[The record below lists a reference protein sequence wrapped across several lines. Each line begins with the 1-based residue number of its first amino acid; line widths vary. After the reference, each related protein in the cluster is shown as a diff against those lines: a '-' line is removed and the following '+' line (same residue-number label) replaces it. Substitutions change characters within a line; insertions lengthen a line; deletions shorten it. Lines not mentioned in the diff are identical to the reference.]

1 MPAIQVSAMAT
12 AYAVYGDALFVVDL
26 DRESMVRERPF
37 DSRTECV
44 ASTDGTVLVGTFEHG
59 LQRSTDDGESW
70 ARADGIEP
78 DAVTSIAVAPDDPE
92 TVYAGTE
99 PSRVYRSTDAGET
112 FERLDGLTT
121 LPSSDEWSFPPR
133 PDTHHVRW
141 IEPDPGDPTLLHVAV
156 EAGALVRARLGA
168 DGVDWTDR
176 VPSARLDTHTITTH
190 PDRPAHAWVAAGD
203 GYAETTDAGESW
215 QHPQVGLDHTY
226 CWSVA
231 VGLEKVSSGRPTPR
245 VLLSAATSAREAHR
259 VGESYLYRR
268 AGDTWE
274 RLDDR
279 GIPTGEG
286 VYRAVLERGTD
297 EATVWAANNHGLY
310 RTDDGGDSWAEIA
323 VAWPESVG
331 EQPCR
336 GLAIV
341 D

>member
-1 MPAIQVSAMAT
+1 MPT
-12 AYAVYGDALFVVDL
+12 AYAVYEDALYVVDTA
-26 DRESMVRERPF
+26 RESIVREQPF

-44 ASTDGTVLVGTFEHG
+44 TVTDGTVLVGTFEEG

-70 ARADGIEP
+70 TRADGIEQ
-78 DAVTSIAVAPDDPE
+78 DAVTSLAVDPEDPE

-99 PSRVYRSTDAGET
+99 PSRVYRSTDGGQT
-112 FERLDGLTT
+112 FERLPGLTD
-121 LPSSDEWSFPPR
+121 LDSADEWSFPPR

-141 IEPDPGDPTLLHVAV
+141 IEPGPADPDLLHVAV
-156 EAGALVRARLGA
+156 EAGALLRARLGD

-176 VPSARLDTHTITTH
+176 VPSGRRDTHTIATH
-190 PDRPAHAWVAAGD
+190 PDAPGRAWVAAGD
-203 GYAETTDAGESW
+203 GYAESSDAGESW
-215 QHPQVGLDHTY
+215 QHPQAGLDHTY

-231 VGLEKVSSGRPTPR
+231 VGLDRSATGFSTPR

-268 AGDTWE
+268 NGGAWE

-286 VYRAVLERGTD
+286 VYRAVLEHGAD
-297 EATVWAANNHGLY
+297 EATFWAANNHGLY
-310 RTDDGGDSWAEIA
+310 RTDDGGDSWTALDA
-323 VAWPESVG
+323 TFPDRVSD
-331 EQPCR
+331 QTCR